1 MSRLLELGDV
11 KEAPISKHLANIY
24 TDRALLKDPT
34 VSKME
39 IVQQAGTCYVNKR
52 KAIIV
57 ISHRGYYGGEGL

>member
-11 KEAPISKHLANIY
+11 EVPVIAKHVANIT
-24 TDRALLKDPT
+24 TDRALLKGPT

-39 IVQQAGTCYVNKR
+39 IVQQAGTCYVNNR